1 MKKFPKIFFVF
12 IMLLLSKS
20 ATAQTLP
27 SACTAVSLNPI
38 TSPIQSRTPQK
49 VRGIAVCNMLPA
61 DTSVWWS
68 FRPSGTTFNFSWA
81 TTGCTCATGGIA
93 GADVVVYKGTSCS
106 ALTKIQCKNG
116 VSGTYALSNLSP
128 CTLYWIQVGSTNT
141 CQCNV
146 TLTYN
151 VSQLLRSIEPVKIT
165 GPQVV
170 CKGAT
175 IIYTATSELS
185 CLNTNVFR
193 WAIAQGIAQYTDLD
207 NGKVQVT
214 FPKGGKYRITV
225 EPNFASSQPYFTK
238 NYIDIEVID
247 LKEASESLKLCPED
261 NGYSVDLKSII
272 KKTNPTFNRE
282 VVPSNYEVKEVAG
295 TKKTIVIPYE
305 VIGTGCTQNVN
316 LSIDIPLIKKVTLP
330 SRILTDGEKLNIKS
344 NDFSCADVRA
354 YPINFVKSGGSG
366 KCDSTFTI
374 SLQCMKVT
382 PSIYPK
388 AAFLDCVN
396 KTITLDASKSSTLPA
411 ALAVGNG
418 NTGIRS
424 YLWSNGATTS
434 KISIAQAGN
443 YSVTVTYTYKWLS
456 PTGAV
461 SRTISK
467 TTSAT
472 VIGSINNKPQTPL
485 PKTASLSPCVGD
497 TTLYYQPKIP
507 NVSYTWSVTNGK
519 ILGAQVADSVRVV
532 WNNQNPKRL
541 CSRLNASCGIG
552 NDTCMAI
559 QTSTVIP
566 SKAKVVL
573 NQCIA
578 TNIFKF
584 AVQSQANVTHH
595 WVAKNGSLS
604 KSIGDTVIVT
614 WTAISGR
621 SLCVT
626 SVADCTVSADTCV
639 VHGSNLIA
647 SPSASKIGK
656 SLSQNIFDVKILP
669 NPARESIEIVS
680 NRTIEEFLI
689 FDLTGQLIL
698 RSTESNIDI
707 NELKA
712 GLYILKSIDNAKE
725 VKVLNFIKI

>member
-1 MKKFPKIFFVF
+1 
-12 IMLLLSKS
+12 MLLLSNRS
-20 ATAQTLP
+20 VAQVLP
-27 SACTAVSLNPI
+27 SACTAVSLNPV
-38 TSPIQSRTPQK
+38 TSSVQSRTPQK

-61 DTSVWWS
+61 DTSLWWS
-68 FRPSGTTFNFSWA
+68 FRPSGTTFNFSWG

-116 VSGTYALSNLSP
+116 VSGSYALTNLSP
-128 CTLYWIQVGSTNT
+128 CNLYWIQVGSTNT

-151 VSQLLRSIEPVKIT
+151 VSQLLRTIEPVKIL

-175 IIYTATSELS
+175 VIYTATSAQS
-185 CLNTNVFR
+185 CSNTNVFR
-193 WAIAQGIAQYTDLD
+193 WALAQGVAQYTDLD
-207 NGKVQVT
+207 NGSVEVT

-225 EPNFASSQPYFTK
+225 EPNFALSQPYFVK

-261 NGYSVDLKSII
+261 NGYFVDLKSII

-282 VVPSNYEVKEVAG
+282 VVPSNYQVKEVAG

-305 VIGTGCTQNVN
+305 VTGTGCFQNVN
-316 LSIDIPLIKKVTLP
+316 LSIDIPLIKKMTLP
-330 SRILTDGEKLNIKS
+330 SRILMDGEKISIKN
-344 NDFSCADVRA
+344 NDLSCTDVRA
-354 YPINFVKSGGSG
+354 YPISLVKNGENG
-366 KCDSTFTI
+366 KCDSTFSI

-411 ALAVGNG
+411 ALAKGNG
-418 NTGIRS
+418 NTGVRS
-424 YLWSNGATTS
+424 YLWSNGATTP

-443 YSVTVTYTYKWLS
+443 YSVTVSYTYKWLS

-461 SRTISK
+461 SRTIAK
-467 TTSAT
+467 TTTAT

-485 PKTASLSPCVGD
+485 PQTANSSPCIGD
-497 TTLYYQPKIP
+497 TTLYYQPKIA
-507 NVSYTWSVTNGK
+507 NVSYTWSATNGT

-532 WNNQNPKRL
+532 WSTQNPKRL
-541 CSRLNASCGIG
+541 CSRLTANCGIG
-552 NDTCMAI
+552 NDTCIAV
-559 QTSTVIP
+559 QTSSVIP
-566 SKAKVVL
+566 NKAKVVL
-573 NQCIA
+573 DQCIA
-578 TNIFKF
+578 TNVFKF
-584 AVQSQANVTHH
+584 AVASQADVTHH

-614 WTAISGR
+614 WTALSDR

-626 SVADCTVSADTCV
+626 AVADCTVSDDTCV
-639 VHGSNLIA
+639 IHGSNLIA
-647 SPSASKIGK
+647 NNIGNAKISK
-656 SLSQNIFDVKILP
+656 SLSQNIFEVKIFP
-669 NPARESIEIVS
+669 NPARESIEIIS
-680 NRTIEEFLI
+680 NRNIKEFLI
-689 FDLTGQLIL
+689 FDLTGRMLLKSNQY
-698 RSTESNIDI
+698 NIDI
-707 NELKA
+707 SELKA
-712 GLYILKSIDNAKE
+712 GLYLLKGIDDSKD
-725 VKVLNFIKI
+725 VKVVNFVKI

>member
-1 MKKFPKIFFVF
+1 MKMFPKIFFVF
-12 IMLLLSKS
+12 IMLLLAQSGI
-20 ATAQTLP
+20 AQTLP

-38 TSPIQSRTPQK
+38 TSPMQSRTPQK

-61 DTSVWWS
+61 DTSAWWS
-68 FRPSGTTFNFSWA
+68 FRPSGTTFNFSWG

-106 ALTKIQCKNG
+106 ALTKVQCKNG
-116 VSGTYALSNLSP
+116 VSGTYALTNLSP
-128 CTLYWIQVGSTNT
+128 CNLYWIQVGSTNT

-165 GPQVV
+165 GPQIV

-175 IIYTATSELS
+175 VTYTATSELS

-193 WAIAQGIAQYTDLD
+193 WAIAQGPALYTDLD
-207 NGKVQVT
+207 NGKVEVT

-261 NGYSVDLKSII
+261 NGYSVDLKTIV
-272 KKTNPTFNRE
+272 KKTNPTFTKDI
-282 VVPSNYEVKEVAG
+282 VPSSYEIKEAAG

-330 SRILTDGEKLNIKS
+330 SRIITDGEKLSIKS
-344 NDFSCADVRA
+344 NDFSCTDVRA
-354 YPINFVKSGGSG
+354 YPINFVKEGSSG
-366 KCDSTFTI
+366 KCDSTFSI

-382 PSIYPK
+382 PTISPK

-411 ALAVGNG
+411 ALAVGKG
-418 NTGIRS
+418 NTGVRT
-424 YLWSNGATTS
+424 YLWSNGATTP

-443 YSVTVTYTYKWLS
+443 YSVTVSYTYKWLS
-456 PTGAV
+456 PTGTV
-461 SRTISK
+461 SRMISK
-467 TTSAT
+467 TATAT
-472 VIGSINNKPQTPL
+472 VIGSINNMPQTPL
-485 PKTASLSPCVGD
+485 PKTATLSPCVGD
-497 TTLYYQPKIP
+497 TTLYYQPKIS
-507 NVSYTWSVTNGK
+507 NVSYTWSVSNGT

-541 CSRLNASCGIG
+541 CSRLIANCGIG
-552 NDTCMAI
+552 NDTCITI
-559 QTSTVIP
+559 QTSSVIP
-566 SKAKVVL
+566 NKAKVIL
-573 NQCIA
+573 DQCIA
-578 TNIFKF
+578 TNTFKF
-584 AVQSQANVTHH
+584 AVQAQANVTHH
-595 WVAKNGSLS
+595 WIAKNGSLS
-604 KSIGDTVIVT
+604 NNIGDTVTVT

-626 SVADCTVSADTCV
+626 SVADCAVSTDTCV

-647 SPSASKIGK
+647 SPASYKIGK
-656 SLSQNIFDVKILP
+656 SLSQNIFDIKIIP
-669 NPARESIEIVS
+669 NPARENIEIWS
-680 NRTIEEFLI
+680 NRNMQEFLI
-689 FDLTGQLIL
+689 FDLTGRLVL
-698 RSTESNIDI
+698 KSNSPNIDI
-707 NELKA
+707 SELKA
-712 GLYILKSIDNAKE
+712 GLYLLKGIDDRQE
-725 VKVLNFIKI
+725 VKNLNFIKI